1 MRIELH
7 NILSGF
13 LLLLAVSCG
22 KEQGPDM
29 PPASV
34 QQGLT
39 VFLPQA
45 DGQEIKIVVSAS
57 GPWSISSDVDW
68 AAVFPLSGEAGEST
82 IVIRTMDANSELRE
96 RVAYFDMTVSGQ
108 QTERYWLVQEGV
120 KGVEVIS
127 PLSVIDSKDGGKVEI
142 AVLANTEFTAEV
154 DASWASVAEVRYNQ
168 DSTLLDDGVSYSELK
183 TAVLDIDVAPY
194 DGTESRNAAVSIFCG
209 EDNVGEVS
217 VIQSVIQWNLP
228 FYKKSLAAKFTGQ
241 SCSWCSYMSDGLHA
255 AQEARPDRMEIM
267 NLYGYHEGDELYYEG
282 SGILD
287 AFFTENFR
295 TGAPYTVFNEAAG
308 VESYGYDV
316 DGLKNKLLELID
328 WSTDDCPAVSSVY
341 MRSSL
346 NGSELDLFGFV
357 ALKERREDC
366 RISIFVLED
375 GIVAS
380 QAGREDDYVHDDV
393 VRYAVTDEL
402 GDVLTVSDAGAPDGR
417 DICVFSKSVQL
428 PDGVFR
434 DGDSGKAHILAY
446 VTYAADAAPDGMPG
460 GVTVLDLGTI
470 VDNAVSLPLNGEILI
485 NYNE

>member
-1 MRIELH
+1 M
-7 NILSGF
+7 
-13 LLLLAVSCG
+13 LLLAVSCG
-22 KEQGPDM
+22 KEQGPDT
-29 PPASV
+29 PPAATTER
-34 QQGLT
+34 T
-39 VFLPQA
+39 VFLPQTE
-45 DGQEIKIVVSAS
+45 GQEVRIVVSTEGS
-57 GPWSISSDVDW
+57 WSISSDVDW

-82 IVIRTMDANSELRE
+82 IVIRTMDPNMELRE

-120 KGVEVIS
+120 KGAEIIS
-127 PLSVIDSKDGGKVEI
+127 PLSVIDSRDGGKVEI
-142 AVLANTEFTAEV
+142 AVLANTEFTAEA
-154 DASWASVAEVRYNQ
+154 DASWASVSGIRYNQ
-168 DSTLLDDGVSYSELK
+168 DSTLLDDGVSYSALR
-183 TAVLDIDVAPY
+183 TAVLEMEVLPY
-194 DGTESRNAAVSIFCG
+194 DGLESRDAAVSIFC
-209 EDNVGEVS
+209 EEENVGKVS
-217 VIQSVIQWNLP
+217 VIQSVIQWNRP

-241 SCSWCSYMSDGLHA
+241 SCSWCPYMSDGLHA

-282 SGILD
+282 SVILD

-308 VESYGYDV
+308 VESYGYDI

-328 WSTDDCPAVSSVY
+328 WSTDDCPVVSSVY

-346 NGSELDLFGFV
+346 NGSELDLSGFV

-366 RISIFVLED
+366 RISIFILED
-375 GIVAS
+375 GIIAS
-380 QAGREDDYVHDDV
+380 QAGRDDDYVHDDV

-402 GDVLTVSDAGAPDGR
+402 GDVLVPSEAGAPDGR

-434 DGDSGKAHILAY
+434 DGDSSKACILAY

-460 GVTVLDLGTI
+460 GVTVLDLETI